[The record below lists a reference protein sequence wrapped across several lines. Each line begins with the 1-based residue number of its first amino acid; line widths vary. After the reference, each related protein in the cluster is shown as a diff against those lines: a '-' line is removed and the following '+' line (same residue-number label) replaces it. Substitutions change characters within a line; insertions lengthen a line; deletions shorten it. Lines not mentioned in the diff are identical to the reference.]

1 MQKITESELLARVRG
16 LREYMAEADPAPTRN
31 LSNFSDDYLMKAVQ
45 AMQNGV
51 GMRLL
56 VTGPEA
62 EAELK
67 KRGVEVPAA
76 PAAAPAAEADPTK
89 PVTTGNPAVTTGAAP
104 AAGAAPAGP
113 ANAKEQNYQIALK
126 QIKDLYAK
134 SQVPYPPTDKIV
146 QSRYGLPDPLPPLD
160 QWDGTMPKSTGA
172 DFLTRNLFGRQAS
185 ADTAKQQGVN
195 DLSNAGNAKADAA
208 VAADMAKLTDLVGKL
223 KALSAT
229 PAPAQGAKPAAA
241 TPAVPGVKAGGQVV
255 DTRGGIGGV
264 DEMEESTTYF
274 LNKLRM
280 LEADAPAPAPA
291 APAPAAPAPAAPAPA
306 APAPAAPAAPAAGG
320 DKSSIIKQIQDIM
333 ADINAQNENPP
344 QDVIKAL
351 SDAQAAID
359 TANKPT
365 GSAALDGTK
374 PGADPATTIPGGPAT
389 AAGGAGVVPPVK
401 PATPTGQGAKPLA
414 PGQKPL
420 PAGVKPSTA
429 GAGRGG
435 QGGPTAAQAATAK
448 PAAPAPAPA
457 TGSKWN
463 PMNWFKEGEMTE
475 QELVKFKDD
484 QTLARIVDITRR

>member
-1 MQKITESELLARVRG
+1 
-16 LREYMAEADPAPTRN
+16 
-31 LSNFSDDYLMKAVQ
+31 
-45 AMQNGV
+45 
-51 GMRLL
+51 
-56 VTGPEA
+56 
-62 EAELK
+62 
-67 KRGVEVPAA
+67 
-76 PAAAPAAEADPTK
+76 
-89 PVTTGNPAVTTGAAP
+89 
-104 AAGAAPAGP
+104 
-113 ANAKEQNYQIALK
+113 
-126 QIKDLYAK
+126 LYAK
-134 SQVPYPPTDKIV
+134 SQVPYPPTDKIL

-280 LEADAPAPAPA
+280 LEAA
-291 APAPAAPAPAAPAPA
+291 AT
-306 APAPAAPAAPAAGG
+306 PAAGG
-320 DKSSIIKQIQDIM
+320 DKASIIKQIQDIV
-333 ADINAQNENPP
+333 ADIYAQNESPP

-351 SDAQAAID
+351 DDAQAAID

-414 PGQKPL
+414 QPGQKPL
-420 PAGVKPSTA
+420 PPGVKPSTA
-429 GAGRGG
+429 GAGQSSAAFAAKDPRRVDTKPA
-435 QGGPTAAQAATAK
+435 QGAK
-448 PAAPAPAPA
+448 PAAGLNAPKLQTGTGPTQIPSGAPAQQ
-457 TGSKWN
+457 GSKWN

>member
-1 MQKITESELLARVRG
+1 MKKINESELLARVRG
-16 LREYMAEADPAPTRN
+16 LREYMAEADPAPT
-31 LSNFSDDYLMKAVQ
+31 AT
-45 AMQNGV
+45 AG
-51 GMRLL
+51 
-56 VTGPEA
+56 TP
-62 EAELK
+62 
-67 KRGVEVPAA
+67 P
-76 PAAAPAAEADPTK
+76 PP
-89 PVTTGNPAVTTGAAP
+89 P

-229 PAPAQGAKPAAA
+229 PAATPAAA
-241 TPAVPGVKAGGQVV
+241 PAVPGVKAGGQVV
-255 DTRGGIGGV
+255 DTRGGIGGE

-291 APAPAAPAPAAPAPA
+291 APAPAAPAPAAPA
-306 APAPAAPAAPAAGG
+306 AGG
-320 DKSSIIKQIQDIM
+320 DKASIIKQIQDIM